1 MKRIY
6 PVAIILVLSIILV
19 SGCMDKG
26 VGISPGDTVSVNY
39 IGSLDDGTVFDT
51 SYEDVAKEN
60 DIYTPGRPYE
70 PLSFE
75 VGAGQMI
82 KGFDDGVI
90 GMKVGETKTV
100 VIPPE
105 DAYGERNPEMATVLP
120 RVLEIPLVETFNKT
134 LEMPLQEFNMNFGE
148 GHEVGERLLIPE
160 SEIYVKVD
168 ELSNTTATISYDL
181 EEGDTF
187 SISTW
192 NETVVGSD
200 EDEVTVQHELSVGD
214 EVTLPQ
220 QPWISIVTEVSATN
234 ATLRAEEIIEPEIQ
248 TPFGT
253 ASVSMNETNI
263 TIDYNHRLAGE
274 TLTFE
279 ITVVSINSSINR

>member
-75 VGAGQMI
+75 VGVGQMI

-90 GMKVGETKTV
+90 GMKVDETKTV
-100 VIPPE
+100 AIPPE
-105 DAYGERNPEMATVLP
+105 DAYGEWDPEKATVLP

-148 GHEVGERLLIPE
+148 GHEIGERLLIPG

-248 TPFGT
+248 TPFGP

-263 TIDYNHRLAGE
+263 TIDYNLRLAGE